1 MNQDTKKMLQAS
13 NRKVRLEAKRSVEL
27 WIYSFA
33 DMYMILVFFFVA
45 MSALYAH
52 RIKAM
57 EKEALHRPVK
67 SVPTAGRGPSVAE
80 TLVNLDFSMGSA
92 DILPTTEENLK
103 VLLPLVRGNQKAL
116 LDIEGYADPRPLK
129 SDSAFSSNLDLSN
142 RRAVRVAEWFMSQG
156 VPSARLRTYA
166 YGDGRHSFTSGE
178 AVSGRRVLVKFYLR
192 EDRP

>member
-1 MNQDTKKMLQAS
+1 MNQDVKKILRAS

-33 DMYMILVFFFVA
+33 DMYMILVFFFIA

-57 EKEALHRPVK
+57 EKEDSHRPANII
-67 SVPTAGRGPSVAE
+67 PTAGRGPSVAE
-80 TLVNLDFSMGSA
+80 TLVNLDFTTGSA
-92 DILPTTEENLK
+92 NILPSTEENLK
-103 VLLPLVRGNQKAL
+103 ILLPLVRSNARAL
-116 LDIEGYADPRPLK
+116 LDIEGYADSKPLK

-142 RRAVRVAEWFMSQG
+142 RRAVRVAEWFMAQG
-156 VPSARLRTYA
+156 VPSSRLRTYA
-166 YGDGRHSFTSGE
+166 YGDGRHWGSLPE
-178 AVSGRRVLVKFYLR
+178 IVSGRRVVVKFYLR